1 MSGNHYYKHKNNYEY
16 DELRARFTGW
26 LDTIVYRARL
36 KYLQKKDREIK
47 TVSIEDVSE
56 SYFEWSE
63 EETISSCLTKR
74 DFDFEEERLAAAFS
88 QLPLM
93 RKEVLRLL
101 FVEEM
106 EPVEIAQRMNCSL
119 QHVYNQKSLA
129 IKKLR
134 KLLEKEG
141 DE

>member
-1 MSGNHYYKHKNNYEY
+1 MSGNHYYKHKNNYEH

-26 LDTIVYRARL
+26 LDTVVYRARL
-36 KYLQKKDREIK
+36 KYLQKKDHEIE
-47 TVSIEDVSE
+47 TVSIDDVAE
-56 SYFEWSE
+56 SYLEWSE
-63 EETISSCLTKR
+63 EETMSSCLTKR

-101 FVEEM
+101 FVEEI